1 MAKVEIKFADFGEGI
16 HEGEIEEWL
25 VKEGDMVTR
34 GQEIVMIHTEK
45 MTEAITSPTN
55 GKIVSI
61 LKQEG
66 ETIHVGDVLVII
78 EGEGGDQLTQSDTAN
93 EKKEDPSLF
102 KPSEP
107 LQFRSFT
114 KKKPVQASTVNTY
127 SQQLQVVNERVLA
140 APAVRRRARE
150 LGIDLRYVKGSA
162 PAGRITRQDLE
173 AFAQGAPQ
181 KAVTAPKVYVQGG
194 EERIPLRG
202 TRKTIAK
209 AMRRSKDLAAHYT
222 YFEEVDMSGL
232 DQIRES
238 LRPLFQEKGVKVT
251 YVALVMKLLVPVLR
265 KYPLMNSSLDEET
278 QEIVIHHDINIGI
291 SVDTPEGLIV
301 PVVKHVDQ
309 KDIWTIAHE
318 VQDLAQR
325 ARSGNLKLA
334 DITGSTFTIT
344 SIGNIGGM
352 MATPIINW
360 PNVAILG
367 LMQSK
372 LRPVVREI
380 EGIPEIVIRPI
391 MYLSLSLDHR
401 IVDGAVG
408 ARFTRDLIRY
418 MENPGLVWLES
429 S

>member
-1 MAKVEIKFADFGEGI
+1 MSVEVKFADFGEGI

-25 VKEGDMVTR
+25 VKVGDTVKR

-45 MTEAITSPTN
+45 MTEPITSPVD
-55 GKIVSI
+55 GKVTSI
-61 LKQEG
+61 TKEEG
-66 ETIHVGDVLVII
+66 DTIHVGDVLVII
-78 EGEGGDQLTQSDTAN
+78 EPTGGAADSTREVQAKD
-93 EKKEDPSLF
+93 EKKKEDPSLF

-107 LQFRSFT
+107 LKFRSFS
-114 KKKPVQASTVNTY
+114 QAKVK
-127 SQQLQVVNERVLA
+127 QQKVETQVVNERVLA

-150 LGIDLRYVKGSA
+150 MGIDLRFVRGSG
-162 PAGRITRQDLE
+162 PAGRITRTDLE
-173 AFAQGAPQ
+173 AFISSEKVSPATP
-181 KAVTAPKVYVQGG
+181 TPKVYVQGG

-222 YFEEVDMSGL
+222 YFEEVDMIAL
-232 DQIRES
+232 DNIREQ
-238 LRPLFQEKGVKVT
+238 LRPLFKEKGVKVT

-265 KYPLMNSSLDEET
+265 KYPLMNSSLDDEK
-278 QEIVIHHDINIGI
+278 QEIVVHHDINIGI

-309 KDIWTIAHE
+309 KDIWTIASE

-325 ARSGNLKLA
+325 AREGNLKLA

-367 LMQSK
+367 LMRSK
-372 LRPVVREI
+372 LRPVVREVN
-380 EGIPEIVIRPI
+380 GKPEIVIRPI

-401 IVDGAVG
+401 VVDGAVG

>member
-1 MAKVEIKFADFGEGI
+1 MSIEVKFADFGEGI
-16 HEGEIEEWL
+16 HEGEVEEWL
-25 VKEGDMVTR
+25 VKVGDRVTR

-45 MTEAITSPTN
+45 MTEPITAPVD
-55 GKIVSI
+55 GVVVSI
-61 LKQEG
+61 EKPEG
-66 ETIHVGDVLVII
+66 ETIHVGDVLVRIDPS
-78 EGEGGDQLTQSDTAN
+78 GGGKETLTSE
-93 EKKEDPSLF
+93 EKKDEPQKEEDPSLF

-107 LQFRSFT
+107 LKFRSFNQG
-114 KKKPVQASTVNTY
+114 KPKPK
-127 SQQLQVVNERVLA
+127 QQPQGKLINERVLA

-150 LGIDLRYVKGSA
+150 LGIDLRYVPGSG
-162 PAGRITRQDLE
+162 PVGRITRADLE
-173 AFAQGAPQ
+173 SFTTSPS
-181 KAVTAPKVYVQGG
+181 KPAVVAPKVYTQGG
-194 EERIPLRG
+194 EERIPLKG

-222 YFEEVDMSGL
+222 YFEEVDMGAL
-232 DQIRES
+232 DNLREQ
-238 LRPLFQEKGVKVT
+238 LKPLFNEKGVKVT
-251 YVALVMKLLVPVLR
+251 YVALVMKLLAPILR
-265 KYPLMNSSLDEET
+265 KYPLMNSSLDEES

-309 KDIWTIAHE
+309 KDIWTIAAE

-325 ARSGNLKLA
+325 AREGKLKLA

-367 LMQSK
+367 LMRSK
-372 LRPVVREI
+372 LRPVVKEVN
-380 EGIPEIVIRPI
+380 GKPEIVIRPI

-401 IVDGAVG
+401 VVDGAVG

-429 S
+429 P

>member
-1 MAKVEIKFADFGEGI
+1 MSVEVKFADFGEGI

-25 VKEGDMVTR
+25 VKVGDAVKR

-45 MTEAITSPTN
+45 MTEPITSPVDGT
-55 GKIVSI
+55 ILSI
-61 LKQEG
+61 EKEEG
-66 ETIHVGDVLVII
+66 ETIHVGDVLAKI
-78 EGEGGDQLTQSDTAN
+78 EPSGGAKTSPEQKETPKQKGKA
-93 EKKEDPSLF
+93 EDPSLF

-107 LQFRSFT
+107 LKFRSFSQV
-114 KKKPVQASTVNTY
+114 KQAP
-127 SQQLQVVNERVLA
+127 SQGQVVNERVLA

-150 LGIDLRYVKGSA
+150 MGIDLRFVPGSG
-162 PAGRITRQDLE
+162 PAGRITRSDLE
-173 AFAQGAPQ
+173 AYVASSAKRP
-181 KAVTAPKVYVQGG
+181 VTAAPKVYVQGG
-194 EERIPLRG
+194 EERIPLKG

-222 YFEEVDMSGL
+222 YFEEVDMSAL
-232 DQIRES
+232 DEIREQLRS
-238 LRPLFQEKGVKVT
+238 LFKEKGVKVT

-309 KDIWTIAHE
+309 KDIWTIASE

-325 ARSGNLKLA
+325 AREGKLKLA

-367 LMQSK
+367 LMRSK
-372 LRPVVREI
+372 LRPVVKEI
-380 EGIPEIVIRPI
+380 NGKPEIVIRPI